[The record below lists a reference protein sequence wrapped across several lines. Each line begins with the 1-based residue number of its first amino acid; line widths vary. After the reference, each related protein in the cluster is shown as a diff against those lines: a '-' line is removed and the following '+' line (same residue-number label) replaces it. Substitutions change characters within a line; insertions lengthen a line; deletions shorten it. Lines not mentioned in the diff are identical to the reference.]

1 MAVWSEVLL
10 SELTEDY
17 RFDAEFYRPEY
28 LHQSEVIHSMR
39 HDLLASLADV
49 SDGNHISI
57 AESFTDEGVRYLRGQ
72 DLSDFFISDKDPV
85 HIPISAYQTLRRSHM
100 KPGDV
105 LLGIVATIGTVSF
118 VTDRFHQLTG
128 NCKLAI
134 VRPKCIEG
142 EYLAA
147 YFSSLVGQREIHR
160 RARGSVQTGIILPDL
175 KALPIPIP
183 DDRTRKAIV
192 QKVQGAYNQRQESL
206 AKYAE
211 AEGLLSSALGLDG
224 LDLTA
229 RLYYERPYADLKTAA
244 RYDAEY
250 FQPPKK
256 AVLDVLA
263 VMPGEPVS
271 AQFHSVRQLWQP
283 DKANPAEPVRNY
295 DLTDALQPFLDDTT
309 EPVTP
314 DAISSTKKRLKKGDL
329 VVSRLRSYL
338 KEIAVVQDNGPIP
351 MVGSTE
357 FIVLRPQK
365 CALAVEALLV
375 YLRSSLVQTVLKWS
389 QDGSNHP
396 RFDGKELLNLRIPA
410 AIRERE
416 SVIVSKVRESFAA
429 RREASRLLDEAK
441 RMVEEA
447 ILGESCCEAGKDS
460 GDAKARR

>member
-1 MAVWSEVLL
+1 MMAVWSEVLY
-10 SELTEDY
+10 SELTDDY
-17 RFDAEFYRPEY
+17 RLDAEFYRPEY

-39 HDLLASLADV
+39 HDLLANLADV

-57 AESFTDEGVRYLRGQ
+57 AENFTDEGVRYLRGQ
-72 DLSDFFISDKDPV
+72 DLSDFFVSDKDPI
-85 HIPISAYQTLRRSHM
+85 HLPCSAYQTLRRSHM
-100 KPGDV
+100 KTGDV
-105 LLGIVATIGTVSF
+105 LLGIVATIGTVSL
-118 VTDRFHQLTG
+118 VTDRFDKLTG
-128 NCKLAI
+128 NCKIAI
-134 VRPKCIEG
+134 VRPKTIES

-147 YFSSLVGQREIHR
+147 YFSSLIGQREIHR
-160 RARGSVQTGIILPDL
+160 RARGTVQTGVILPDL
-175 KALPIPIP
+175 KALPIAIP
-183 DDRTRKAIV
+183 GDSTRKAIV
-192 QKVQGAYNQRQESL
+192 EKVQGSYKQRQESL

-229 RLYYERPYADLKTAA
+229 RLFYERPYADLEAA
-244 RYDAEY
+244 SRFDAEY

-256 AVLDVLA
+256 AVLDALA
-263 VMPGEPVS
+263 KMPGEPVS
-271 AQFHSVRQLWQP
+271 VQFRSVRQLWQP
-283 DKANPAEPVRNY
+283 DKVNAAEPVRNY

-357 FIVLRPQK
+357 FIVLRPEK
-365 CALAVEALLV
+365 GALAVETLMV
-375 YLRSSLVQTVLKWS
+375 YLRSLPVQTILKWS

-396 RFDGKELLNLRIPA
+396 RFDENELLNLRIPDA
-410 AIRERE
+410 VREHETAIAG
-416 SVIVSKVRESFAA
+416 KVRESFAA
-429 RREASRLLDEAK
+429 RREARRLLDEAK

-447 ILGESCCEAGKDS
+447 ILGA
-460 GDAKARR
+460 